1 MEIINNRYRIVECI
15 KQNRVVSSYVVND
28 IKKDYDTVQLNILNT
43 EYLKKELIEFYT
55 KEFISL
61 TNLKCENMI
70 AVYEFDLVNSLDN
83 KKLDD
88 RVYFFTNEYVKNS
101 FNILDI
107 ISSMQKDELLDFFI
121 EICQSINYLHLKGF
135 VYSDINLNNI
145 IAENTICNKYRVKF
159 KDFATIAL
167 EKQTFWK
174 DESNQ
179 EYFKAPEILQGK
191 KCSISSDIY
200 SLGILLIII
209 YIKNENY
216 NFIINEEVK
225 DLNNVNIK
233 EIFKNNKS
241 LNINFQKIIEKMIY
255 SDITK
260 RYQNISEVVMDI
272 NIFFEK
278 QYAPYREEEIKKL
291 DVNLKMIGR
300 EEEVYKIIN
309 IYESIKNKG
318 ENNLTFLIHGESGIG
333 KTRFLKSLK
342 YIFSLKKVNVY
353 NSFMLDA
360 STKNSNVAFV
370 DILKQFI
377 SECEPEILE
386 RYECE
391 LVKFIPELGN
401 KKKIIYSK
409 PLSGDKEKF
418 RLIHF
423 AAGFIEECIGNKPI
437 VIIIDNFHLA
447 DEFTI
452 ELIEYITRKK
462 LQNKNIMLIM
472 SYCDGECVLNKKFT
486 KFKKTISKSA
496 VVTNIYLK
504 ELSEIEVGK
513 MVKNILS
520 TPNIPYKFAESIFEK
535 TKGNPLFVQEIVK
548 SFFNKKSIYIDKE
561 RGFWARDYDYSK
573 FIVPTDMHQILLNPV
588 KEMGKLNFNIL
599 KIISIFKNAVS
610 LEVISSFI
618 EKDSVELEKVIKG
631 LISSGILC
639 RKIED
644 RGYVFDFYNKF
655 LKSLMY
661 ERIIDEDKKS
671 MHRLASILLE
681 GFYAQGGTEYIE
693 ELIYHLEKSDQG
705 QKIIEYCIENAQKM
719 KLLKNRSDAIKNL
732 TKAVSI
738 IDYLSNPIESIKL
751 IMDLAKLHEQEGH
764 IDVAINYYLSLEMYN
779 DNAEVHNYIIDSLIK
794 VATIYLNK
802 NNIESVVYYI
812 KEIHTILEKTD
823 YCLGWL
829 KCQGIQACLY
839 EIRQQYESVEIICNS
854 SIEMCKGE
862 YEELKTIFYNHK
874 GIVLMRKGRAFE
886 AFSIFK
892 KSIAICYRYNN
903 IDELTKALNYIGVI
917 YAFYY
922 QDNNVA
928 IKYFFK
934 SKKVCD
940 NNNMSNREVEA
951 LINIATTHFLG
962 EEYEI
967 SLQCFIEALE
977 KCRKYEFEIKLFY
990 CYTSIANVYLKLDDY
1005 DNAYKY
1011 YELCN
1016 KELINYPTQGE
1027 NIERFYLLAAEF
1039 NYKLGDMQKAKFYIS
1054 KVPGLYENNKSIYA
1068 LWAQILN
1075 KCIEIYLI
1083 KNKYDLIENI
1093 KSIVMI
1099 ANEIVSVDSRLNIFY
1114 GVIILLYNNGKEEY
1128 VPIIISEIKKLNI
1141 DIDIKEH
1148 RAYAKKLYVDGLIG
1162 SKNIIELFNEA
1173 LEYSKK
1179 YKEID
1184 ICWKIYTSIGDYYF
1198 DKEDYLYAVIYY
1210 FEACGILKN
1219 INLKLPIQYR
1229 LSYIKLNN
1237 ALKPFNRFL
1246 GINNYYK
1253 NNKDISMFK
1262 SEPVRVSDEEGLLYI
1277 LEQVNHKDIL
1287 KNKNFIKSIKKIYSA
1302 SLHEG
1307 IHDIGDVLENLQSD
1321 NLKNLELIIDYLSY
1335 ITLATRGIII
1345 INDDKEYKVIAASD
1359 RKYELPQIAEELSE
1373 ILSRDKPVLVTD
1385 TSLKQDIAGGKNSI
1399 YNTIKASICIPI
1411 IMGYITE
1418 KSIMK
1423 NERRKSIQG
1432 SKYVIGHIYIE
1443 SQRVLNNLNDDSMKK
1458 CMELSKVIGIIIE
1471 KYKLRISSSVDK
1483 LTGTL
1488 TRKYLEEALD
1498 EQIEISSLEASK
1510 FSLIMY
1516 DLDHFK
1522 MINDKFGHRTGD
1534 YALKKVC
1541 EVVLN
1546 NLRDTD
1552 IVGRY
1557 GGEEF
1562 IVILPDADIHE
1573 AQLVAEKLR
1582 SKIEQ
1587 EKILDN
1593 RRDITVSL
1601 GVTSCPMHGE
1611 WQGELVERVDQA
1623 LYVAKQQGRNRC
1635 VTWNSEF
1642 AKKAKKT
1649 DRLAGVIS
1657 GNELQDHRNVL
1668 AMIELIELINTNTT
1682 KEDKIYSLLGR
1693 IIEVTEAQMGILFLV
1708 ENGDIIQKYSREIFK
1723 NKWVDSDTYNESIIK
1738 SVIDDKQ
1745 GVWKI
1750 DWDKIIEYDA
1760 VTGIPNWQSVMAIP
1774 LVRGDYVNGVLYLAE
1789 STQVKEFGFDDFN
1802 FVSTLGK
1809 IIVQM
1814 L

>member
-1 MEIINNRYRIVECI
+1 VEIINNRYRIVECI
-15 KQNRVVSSYVVND
+15 KQNRVVSRYVVND

-61 TNLKCENMI
+61 TNLKCKNVI
-70 AVYEFDLVNSLDN
+70 SVYEFDLVNSLDN
-83 KKLDD
+83 KKLDE

-121 EICQSINYLHLKGF
+121 ELCQSINYLHLKGF
-135 VYSDINLNNI
+135 IYSDINLNNI

-159 KDFATIAL
+159 KDFATVAL
-167 EKQTFWK
+167 EKQTFFK

-179 EYFKAPEILQGK
+179 EYFKEPEILQGK
-191 KCSISSDIY
+191 KCSIS
-200 SLGILLIII
+200 
-209 YIKNENY
+209 
-216 NFIINEEVK
+216 
-225 DLNNVNIK
+225 
-233 EIFKNNKS
+233 
-241 LNINFQKIIEKMIY
+241 

-272 NIFFEK
+272 NILFEK

-291 DVNLKMIGR
+291 NINLKMIGR

-309 IYESIKNKG
+309 SYESIKNKG
-318 ENNLTFLIHGESGIG
+318 ENNLIFLIHGESGIG
-333 KTRFLKSLK
+333 KTRFLKSLN

-452 ELIEYITRKK
+452 ELIEYITRKN
-462 LQNKNIMLIM
+462 LQNKNIMFIM
-472 SYCDGECVLNKKFT
+472 SYCDGECVLNKKFA
-486 KFKKTISKSA
+486 KFKRTISKSA

-513 MVKNILS
+513 MIENILS
-520 TPNIPYKFAESIFEK
+520 TPNVPYKFSESIFEK

-548 SFFNKKSIYIDKE
+548 SFFNKKCIYIDKE
-561 RGFWARDYDYSK
+561 RGYWARDYDYSK
-573 FIVPTDMHQILLNPV
+573 FIVPKDMHQILLNPV

-681 GFYAQGGTEYIE
+681 GFYAQGGTEYID
-693 ELIYHLEKSDQG
+693 ELIYHLEKSDQE
-705 QKIIEYCIENAQKM
+705 QKIVEYCIENAQKM

-738 IDYLSNPIESIKL
+738 IDYLSNPIESIEL
-751 IMDLAKLHEQEGH
+751 IMDLANLHEQEGH

-802 NNIESVVYYI
+802 NNIKSVVYYI
-812 KEIHTILEKTD
+812 KQIHTILEKTD
-823 YCLGWL
+823 YLLGWL
-829 KCQGIQACLY
+829 KCQGIQACVY
-839 EIRQQYESVEIICNS
+839 EIHQQYESVEIICNS
-854 SIEMCKGE
+854 GIEMCKGE

-886 AFSIFK
+886 AFSILK
-892 KSIAICYRYNN
+892 KSIAICYKYNI

-940 NNNMSNREVEA
+940 KSNIEVDA

-967 SLQCFIEALE
+967 SLQCFFEALE

-990 CYTSIANVYLKLDDY
+990 CYTFIANVYLKLNDY

-1027 NIERFYLLAAEF
+1027 NIERFYLLAAEI

-1054 KVPGLYENNKSIYA
+1054 KVPRLYENNESIYA
-1068 LWAQILN
+1068 MRAQILD

-1114 GVIILLYNNGKEEY
+1114 GVIILLYDNGKQEY
-1128 VPIIISEIKKLNI
+1128 VPIIISEIKKINI

-1148 RAYAKKLYVDGLIG
+1148 RAYAKKLYIDGLIG
-1162 SKNIIELFNEA
+1162 NKNIIELFDEA
-1173 LEYSKK
+1173 LEHSKK

-1184 ICWKIYTSIGDYYF
+1184 ICWKIYASIGDYYF
-1198 DKEDYLYAVIYY
+1198 DKEDYLHAVIYY

-1219 INLKLPIQYR
+1219 INLKLPIKYR
-1229 LSYIKLNN
+1229 LSYIGLNN

-1246 GINNYYK
+1246 AINNYYK
-1253 NNKDISMFK
+1253 NNKDTSMFK
-1262 SEPVRVSDEEGLLYI
+1262 FEPVRVSDEEELLYI
-1277 LEQVNHKDIL
+1277 LE
-1287 KNKNFIKSIKKIYSA
+1287 
-1302 SLHEG
+1302 
-1307 IHDIGDVLENLQSD
+1307 
-1321 NLKNLELIIDYLSY
+1321 
-1335 ITLATRGIII
+1335 
-1345 INDDKEYKVIAASD
+1345 
-1359 RKYELPQIAEELSE
+1359 
-1373 ILSRDKPVLVTD
+1373 
-1385 TSLKQDIAGGKNSI
+1385 
-1399 YNTIKASICIPI
+1399 
-1411 IMGYITE
+1411 
-1418 KSIMK
+1418 
-1423 NERRKSIQG
+1423 
-1432 SKYVIGHIYIE
+1432 
-1443 SQRVLNNLNDDSMKK
+1443 
-1458 CMELSKVIGIIIE
+1458 
-1471 KYKLRISSSVDK
+1471 
-1483 LTGTL
+1483 
-1488 TRKYLEEALD
+1488 
-1498 EQIEISSLEASK
+1498 
-1510 FSLIMY
+1510 
-1516 DLDHFK
+1516 
-1522 MINDKFGHRTGD
+1522 
-1534 YALKKVC
+1534 
-1541 EVVLN
+1541 
-1546 NLRDTD
+1546 
-1552 IVGRY
+1552 
-1557 GGEEF
+1557 
-1562 IVILPDADIHE
+1562 
-1573 AQLVAEKLR
+1573 
-1582 SKIEQ
+1582 
-1587 EKILDN
+1587 
-1593 RRDITVSL
+1593 
-1601 GVTSCPMHGE
+1601 
-1611 WQGELVERVDQA
+1611 
-1623 LYVAKQQGRNRC
+1623 
-1635 VTWNSEF
+1635 
-1642 AKKAKKT
+1642 
-1649 DRLAGVIS
+1649 
-1657 GNELQDHRNVL
+1657 
-1668 AMIELIELINTNTT
+1668 
-1682 KEDKIYSLLGR
+1682 
-1693 IIEVTEAQMGILFLV
+1693 
-1708 ENGDIIQKYSREIFK
+1708 
-1723 NKWVDSDTYNESIIK
+1723 
-1738 SVIDDKQ
+1738 
-1745 GVWKI
+1745 
-1750 DWDKIIEYDA
+1750 
-1760 VTGIPNWQSVMAIP
+1760 
-1774 LVRGDYVNGVLYLAE
+1774 
-1789 STQVKEFGFDDFN
+1789 
-1802 FVSTLGK
+1802 
-1809 IIVQM
+1809 
-1814 L
+1814 